1 MYSLIPPAISSVL
14 WYKATDSA
22 SVGADI
28 RATIDAMAGAVAS
41 RKPADVKKIEKADI
55 VTIRRNREARW
66 GLDEDDAAHGGQS
79 RLSGRR
85 AVNTEVRAV
94 EPRLRGKYRG

>member
-1 MYSLIPPAISSVL
+1 MYSLIPAARSSVV

-28 RATIDAMAGAVAS
+28 RVMMDAMAGAVAI

-55 VTIRRNREARW
+55 VRIRRRRARRR
-66 GLDEDDAAHGGQS
+66 LDEDDAAH
-79 RLSGRR
+79 
-85 AVNTEVRAV
+85 
-94 EPRLRGKYRG
+94 